1 VRSCD
6 GFSAFSFLSTDAYCW
21 GLFFRAADVTKLL
34 LIKQHKMS
42 ESEIY
47 YLKKYW
53 YPSNFCSMS
62 CSRFQYLSCNHSN
75 TEKRYKS
82 PSKHFQGIKD
92 DRGPEE
98 QGTKVQYN
106 YACLPVGEKR
116 KTSAWAK
123 GIPKMHA
130 GMSSSSTSAH
140 NLFLAS

>member
-1 VRSCD
+1 VRFTTSR
-6 GFSAFSFLSTDAYCW
+6 STGILLTFGQCPA
-21 GLFFRAADVTKLL
+21 LIFNASLVTIQTL
-34 LIKQHKMS
+34 
-42 ESEIY
+42 
-47 YLKKYW
+47 
-53 YPSNFCSMS
+53 
-62 CSRFQYLSCNHSN
+62 
-75 TEKRYKS
+75 TEKRDKS
-82 PSKHFQGIKD
+82 PSKNFQGIKD